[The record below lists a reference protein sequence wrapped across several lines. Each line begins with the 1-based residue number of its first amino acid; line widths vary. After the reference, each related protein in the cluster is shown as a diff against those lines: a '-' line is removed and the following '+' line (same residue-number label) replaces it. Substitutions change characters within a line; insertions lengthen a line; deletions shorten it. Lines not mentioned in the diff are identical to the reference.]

1 MQHTCQ
7 KFCQIIYV
15 PMEETIKGNINV
27 SVGDFNLSVKGAS
40 YILAGYEPQ
49 GYMLSYCSLVKKSIF
64 LKVLKNLW
72 SFHSIHNI
80 VSDDNFKKF
89 DASLTISY
97 ILDIYDYFSTIATLF
112 PLSGQLSKYLYYF
125 VIYLRPYISIKC
137 SLLVYINWHGNL
149 SSRMI

>member
-15 PMEETIKGNINV
+15 PMEETIKRNINV
-27 SVGDFNLSVKGAS
+27 SVSDFNLSVLEVS

-64 LKVLKNLW
+64 LKVLKNIW
-72 SFHSIHNI
+72 SFRSIHNV

-97 ILDIYDYFSTIATLF
+97 ILDIYNYLSTIATLF
-112 PLSGQLSKYLYYF
+112 PLSGLVIKISSLFCNLFKTLYFRKMFFVGLYQLAWEF
-125 VIYLRPYISIKC
+125 VK
-137 SLLVYINWHGNL
+137 
-149 SSRMI
+149 